1 MKASFAERLL
11 VLYSILAYGFLF
23 APILIVLV
31 FSFNRGETLTFPP
44 QGLSLRWFRYL
55 AGRHEFISAT
65 LVSLKLAL
73 LTSAVSI
80 VLGVSAALALVR
92 ERLPGKDWLEG
103 LIMSPLVL
111 PGIIT
116 GVALL
121 QFFTL
126 TGLVSPMT
134 RLVLGHT
141 VLCIPYAVRSVSSR
155 LYSID
160 PRLEEASRILGAGPW
175 RTFRRVT
182 LPLLRPGIVAA
193 FLFTFITSFDN
204 VVVSLYLI
212 GSETVTL
219 PIRILTYLEWQF
231 DPSIAAIST
240 IFISLTVVAVIVGE
254 RTMGLGRSPETS

>member
-11 VLYSILAYGFLF
+11 VLYSIVAYGFLF

-73 LTSAVSI
+73 LASVLSI

-141 VLCIPYAVRSVSSR
+141 VLCIPYAVRSVASR

-240 IFISLTVVAVIVGE
+240 IFISLTVVAVVVGE